1 VPRVDP
7 RSGDE
12 VMNTV
17 QSSNSVSLLYDVLD
31 AALEI
36 TGARMGN
43 VQLLDHG
50 ALKIVAQRGFHA
62 PFLEFFAEVRHGP
75 ASCGEA
81 MRRGERV
88 LVEDIT
94 SSPIFANSRAL
105 EVLLE
110 AGARAVQSTPIV
122 NHSGALVG
130 MFSTHFCEPHRPD
143 PRELRL
149 LDLLA
154 RQAGA
159 FIERDEARVA
169 LTEKERQ
176 LARITESV
184 GSPIAQCDRDFRY
197 VFANEAYARLIRLPL
212 EQIVG
217 RPIVDVIGAEAFETI
232 RPSVERVLR
241 GERVEY
247 ETPINYPGIGQRYLH
262 AVYVPNTDAEGQVV
276 GWFAGLADITER
288 KRIEEELRA
297 TEEALRAA
305 NRHKDEFI
313 AVLGHELRNPL
324 SVIQNGVEMLRRP
337 DLASRTPEVLGMLDR
352 QVGHMVRLVDDL
364 LDLSR
369 VARGGIELR
378 HERINL
384 ADVLNKAVENSRPL
398 IESQGHTV
406 AVTLPPQAV
415 YLAGDSDRLVQAIGN
430 LLSNAC
436 KFMDK
441 GGRIELTGESANQAA
456 LIRVRD
462 HGIGIATG
470 DARRIFE
477 MFAQVDSS
485 MQRSNGL
492 GIGLTLVK
500 GIVEKHGGTVD
511 VQSGGPGQGSEFV
524 VRLPALAG
532 ETTEVLSEMT
542 ESEQVTRRD
551 VLIVDDNRD
560 SAQTLA
566 ELLAAYGHKTH
577 VVHDGMEALEAAE
590 RLHPE
595 VVLLDI
601 GLPKLDGYD
610 ACRRIRSQPW
620 GGKTVLVA
628 LTGYGQEKDARRA
641 EQAGFNYHLVKPVKV
656 NALGRVL
663 AAVQTEARA

>member
-1 VPRVDP
+1 
-7 RSGDE
+7 
-12 VMNTV
+12 M
-17 QSSNSVSLLYDVLD
+17 QSSNSASLLYDVLD

-36 TGARMGN
+36 TGAQMGN
-43 VQLLDHG
+43 VQLLDRG
-50 ALKIVAQRGFHA
+50 TLKIVAQRGFRA
-62 PFLEFFAEVRHGP
+62 PFLEFFAEVDNGS

-81 MRRGERV
+81 MRRGDRV
-88 LVEDIT
+88 VVEDVI
-94 SSPIFANSRAL
+94 SSPIFANTRAL

-122 NHSGALVG
+122 NHSGTLVG
-130 MFSTHFCEPHRPD
+130 IFSTHFCEPHRPD

-176 LARITESV
+176 LAKITESV

-197 VFANEAYARLIRLPL
+197 VFVNAAYARLIRRPL
-212 EQIVG
+212 EQIIG
-217 RPIVDVIGAEAFETI
+217 RSIVDVIGAEAFETI
-232 RPSVERVLR
+232 RPSVARVLR

-247 ETPINYPGIGQRYLH
+247 ETPIDYPGIGKRYLH
-262 AVYVPNTDAEGQVV
+262 AVYVPNTSAEGQVV

-288 KRIEEELRA
+288 KLIEEELRA

-337 DLASRTPEVLGMLDR
+337 DLASSTPEVLGMLDR
-352 QVGHMVRLVDDL
+352 QVDHMVRLVDDL

-369 VARGGIELR
+369 VARGGIDLR

-384 ADVLNKAVENSRPL
+384 ADVLNKAVENSRAL
-398 IESQGHTV
+398 IESQGHTL
-406 AVTLPPQAV
+406 AVTLPPQPV

-430 LLSNAC
+430 LLGNAC

-477 MFAQVDSS
+477 MFAQLDSS

-492 GIGLTLVK
+492 
-500 GIVEKHGGTVD
+500 
-511 VQSGGPGQGSEFV
+511 
-524 VRLPALAG
+524 A
-532 ETTEVLSEMT
+532 
-542 ESEQVTRRD
+542 
-551 VLIVDDNRD
+551 
-560 SAQTLA
+560 SA
-566 ELLAAYGHKTH
+566 
-577 VVHDGMEALEAAE
+577 
-590 RLHPE
+590 
-595 VVLLDI
+595 
-601 GLPKLDGYD
+601 
-610 ACRRIRSQPW
+610 
-620 GGKTVLVA
+620 
-628 LTGYGQEKDARRA
+628 
-641 EQAGFNYHLVKPVKV
+641 
-656 NALGRVL
+656 
-663 AAVQTEARA
+663 

>member
-1 VPRVDP
+1 
-7 RSGDE
+7 
-12 VMNTV
+12 V

-36 TGARMGN
+36 TGAQMGN
-43 VQLLDHG
+43 VQLLDRG

-62 PFLEFFAEVRHGP
+62 PFLEFFAEMRDGP
-75 ASCGEA
+75 AACGEA

-88 LVEDIT
+88 VVEDIT
-94 SSPIFANSRAL
+94 SSPIFEGTRAL
-105 EVLLE
+105 EVLVE
-110 AGARAVQSTPIV
+110 AGVRAVQSTPV
-122 NHSGALVG
+122 VDRSGALIG
-130 MFSTHFCEPHRPD
+130 LFSTHFREAHRPD

-159 FIERDEARVA
+159 FIERDDARAA
-169 LTEKERQ
+169 LTAKERQ

-184 GSPIAQCDRDFRY
+184 GSPIAQCDRDLRY

-247 ETPINYPGIGQRYLH
+247 ETPINYPGMGQRYLH
-262 AVYVPNTDAEGQVV
+262 AVYVPDTNAQGQVV
-276 GWFAGLADITER
+276 GWFAALADITER

-305 NRHKDEFI
+305 SRHKDEFI

-337 DLASRTPEVLGMLDR
+337 DLAGRTPEVLGMLDR

-369 VARGGIELR
+369 VARGSIDLR
-378 HERINL
+378 HERIDL
-384 ADVLNKAVENSRPL
+384 ADVLNKAVENSRAL

-406 AVTLPPQAV
+406 TITFPPQPV
-415 YLAGDSDRLVQAIGN
+415 YLAGDSDRLVQAVGN

-441 GGRIELTGESANQAA
+441 GGRIELTAESANQAA

-477 MFAQVDSS
+477 MFAQLDSS
-485 MQRSNGL
+485 MQRGNGL

-511 VQSGGPGQGSEFV
+511 VHSGGSGQGSEFV

-542 ESEQVTRRD
+542 ESEEVVQRD

-620 GGKTVLVA
+620 GGKMVLVA

-641 EQAGFNYHLVKPVKV
+641 EQAGFNYHLVKPVKFS
-656 NALGRVL
+656 ALGRVL

>member
-1 VPRVDP
+1 
-7 RSGDE
+7 
-12 VMNTV
+12 M
-17 QSSNSVSLLYDVLD
+17 
-31 AALEI
+31 
-36 TGARMGN
+36 
-43 VQLLDHG
+43 LDHG

-62 PFLEFFAEVRHGP
+62 PFLEFFSEVGDGQ
-75 ASCGEA
+75 ASCAEA

-105 EVLLE
+105 EVLLK

-143 PRELRL
+143 PGELRL

-159 FIERDEARVA
+159 FLDRDEARAA
-169 LTEKERQ
+169 LTAKEGQ
-176 LARITESV
+176 LAKITESV
-184 GSPIAQCDRDFRY
+184 GSPIAQCGRDLRY
-197 VFANEAYARLIRLPL
+197 VFVNEAYARLIRLPV
-212 EQIVG
+212 EQIIG
-217 RPIVDVIGAEAFETI
+217 RPIVDVVGAEAFETI
-232 RPSVERVLR
+232 RPSVERVLK

-247 ETPINYPGIGQRYLH
+247 ETSINYPGTGERYLH
-262 AVYVPNTDAEGQVV
+262 AVYVPDTNAEGQVL

-288 KRIEEELRA
+288 KRTEEELRS
-297 TEEALRAA
+297 TEQALRDA

-324 SVIQNGVEMLRRP
+324 AVIQNGVEMLRRP
-337 DLASRTPEVLGMLDR
+337 ELTSRTPETLGMLER

-369 VARGGIELR
+369 VARGSIDLR
-378 HERINL
+378 HERIHL
-384 ADVLNKAVENSRPL
+384 AEVINKAVENSRTL

-406 AVTLPPQAV
+406 HVTLPPQAIQI
-415 YLAGDSDRLVQAIGN
+415 AGDSDRLIQAIGN

-436 KFMDK
+436 KFMEK
-441 GGRIELTGESANQAA
+441 GGRIELMAERQSQTA

-470 DARRIFE
+470 DSGRIFE
-477 MFAQVDSS
+477 MFTQVDPS
-485 MQRSNGL
+485 MQRGNGL

-500 GIVEKHGGTVD
+500 GIVEKHGGTIE
-511 VQSGGPGQGSEFV
+511 VQSAGPGQGSEFV
-524 VRLPALAG
+524 IRLPALTG
-532 ETTEVLSEMT
+532 EATEVLSEMT
-542 ESEQVTRRD
+542 ESEQVIQRD

-577 VVHDGMEALEAAE
+577 VAHDGVEALEAAE

-601 GLPKLDGYD
+601 GLPKLNGYD

-620 GGKTVLVA
+620 GEKMVLVA

-641 EQAGFNYHLVKPVKV
+641 EQAGFNYHLVKPVKFST
-656 NALGRVL
+656 LGRVL